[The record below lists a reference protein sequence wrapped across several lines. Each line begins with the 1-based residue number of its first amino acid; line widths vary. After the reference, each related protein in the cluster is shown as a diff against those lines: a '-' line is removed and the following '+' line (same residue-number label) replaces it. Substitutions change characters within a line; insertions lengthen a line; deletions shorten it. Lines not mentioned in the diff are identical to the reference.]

1 MGKGIQDVG
10 KRMLKCWIII
20 TKMYKK
26 GSKVNDLIFRR
37 KIKGQWTGDLMKL
50 QKNCGENIVQE
61 ETEKRGSF
69 GQNTEVI
76 LMVEYFQLT
85 INCKEC
91 PWVWVAEEVA

>member
-50 QKNCGENIVQE
+50 
-61 ETEKRGSF
+61 
-69 GQNTEVI
+69 
-76 LMVEYFQLT
+76 
-85 INCKEC
+85 
-91 PWVWVAEEVA
+91 